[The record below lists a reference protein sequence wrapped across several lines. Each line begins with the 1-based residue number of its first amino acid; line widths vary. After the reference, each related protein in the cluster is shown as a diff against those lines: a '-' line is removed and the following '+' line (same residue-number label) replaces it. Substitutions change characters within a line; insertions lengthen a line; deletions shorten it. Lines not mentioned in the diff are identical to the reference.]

1 MCAKTQNVLYFFE
14 KLMIFKDFLIKVL
27 FFVVFV
33 KIEIKAI

>member
-1 MCAKTQNVLYFFE
+1 
-14 KLMIFKDFLIKVL
+14 MIFKDFLIKVL